1 VGNKLA
7 VLALVLA
14 GCVAEDATTST
25 SSQIE
30 GGAVGSTGA
39 EVEFPSVG
47 PDHVNPDLVVITG
60 LEIPGRQPTQV
71 HIDVSNGDVA
81 DAEPQV
87 RELGAA
93 AAAPPQ
99 PHVCPALVPATGA
112 RLQVR
117 GRCAAAAELPQTN
130 VGASLCTGS
139 GAAARLIGDTSP
151 TCNTTRCELAG
162 GVVVTVDACVD

>member
-71 HIDVSNGDVA
+71 HIDVSNVDVA
-81 DAEPQV
+81 D
-87 RELGAA
+87 
-93 AAAPPQ
+93 
-99 PHVCPALVPATGA
+99 A

-117 GRCAAAAELPQTN
+117 ELCAAAAELPQTN
-130 VGASLCTGS
+130 VCSSLCTGS

-162 GVVVTVDACVD
+162 GVVVTRDACVDWAAAPARGGGPPG